1 MLTIYALFTIII
13 FCIVISE
20 CQLYLEYKPKKKK
33 KVSTT
38 FYSSSAWRNL
48 KYKVFCHYE
57 ATCMCCGASRVSG
70 AEIHVDHIL
79 PRSKHPELALEFDN
93 MQVLCRDCNM
103 AKSNTNTTDWR
114 NEDDT
119 IFKQERV

>member
-1 MLTIYALFTIII
+1 MWLISCIYTIII
-13 FCIVISE
+13 AVLIASE
-20 CQLYLEYKPKKKK
+20 LQLYLEHKPKKKK
-33 KVSTT
+33 KASTT

-48 KYKVFCHYE
+48 KYKVFCYYE

-70 AEIHVDHIL
+70 AEMHVDHIL

-119 IFKQERV
+119 IFKQTRV